1 MLCVIRFIRDEEH
14 GLFGV
19 IQKAQS
25 RSSKKDQ
32 TFRLLLTESSV
43 TLQKKARPINGRAA
57 EAEEFS
63 VSFY

>member
-25 RSSKKDQ
+25 TTSKKHQAFQ
-32 TFRLLLTESSV
+32 TSANWVQGHAE
-43 TLQKKARPINGRAA
+43 KKSAA
-57 EAEEFS
+57 NKWPRC
-63 VSFY
+63 